1 MCGVSAKAQGSAS
14 PFASVSY
21 GYDAAGRIISS
32 TQTTDSVAYPFSY
45 TYDLSGKVEAVT
57 LPSGRTLT
65 SCYDR
70 AGRVRSVTGVKS
82 GESARAYVS
91 QASYDSGGGL
101 DRALLGNGRWEDW
114 DYNERKQVVSIKL
127 GSTQG
132 AGDLLALGFGY
143 GTTNNNGNVLS
154 QTIVRPG
161 FSATQTY
168 TYDAYNRI
176 QKVQEGTDFRDF
188 AYKEPGNLYVPSW
201 STGAGWAP
209 ASFTPVSAAWFDG
222 NNRMVNAVLG
232 IQYDAAGNQTAIGG
246 FAFAYDAENRLV
258 SSTLNSIT
266 TTYAYDGEG
275 RRVKK
280 STGGSTVTFVYDAFG
295 RLAAEYGGTADPVG
309 TEYLTAD
316 HLGSTRLVTSSSGAE
331 RRCLDYLPFGE
342 QMTQGMGGRGSC
354 YASANEPRVK
364 FTGKE
369 RDGETGL
376 DYFGA
381 RYMSAAQG
389 RFTGADPIFGDRND
403 PQSWNM
409 YAYARN
415 NPLLYTDPD
424 GMSYRI
430 CQLDEEGKETNCTTP
445 RNELSDKQFGAFQ
458 KDNKGR
464 MAFVGGKIFA
474 INDDGSR
481 TQTGTY
487 KQTDVDLDTPLAQA
501 AAQGVQNSAT
511 VTDPRFIAAFYG
523 ASALGGVGLNAL
535 GVTGASGFQ
544 MTTALGGTTEN
555 MVLVSRWGRTGLE
568 AGDWV
573 MKGGKNWINYA
584 LSGKWQPGL
593 GNQFAR
599 FASGAEY
606 YVPQSTI
613 RLPIFKE
620 MGLGAIKALLGQ
632 RLFIP

>member
-1 MCGVSAKAQGSAS
+1 
-14 PFASVSY
+14 
-21 GYDAAGRIISS
+21 
-32 TQTTDSVAYPFSY
+32 
-45 TYDLSGKVEAVT
+45 
-57 LPSGRTLT
+57 
-65 SCYDR
+65 
-70 AGRVRSVTGVKS
+70 
-82 GESARAYVS
+82 
-91 QASYDSGGGL
+91 
-101 DRALLGNGRWEDW
+101 
-114 DYNERKQVVSIKL
+114 
-127 GSTQG
+127 
-132 AGDLLALGFGY
+132 
-143 GTTNNNGNVLS
+143 
-154 QTIVRPG
+154 
-161 FSATQTY
+161 
-168 TYDAYNRI
+168 
-176 QKVQEGTDFRDF
+176 
-188 AYKEPGNLYVPSW
+188 
-201 STGAGWAP
+201 
-209 ASFTPVSAAWFDG
+209 
-222 NNRMVNAVLG
+222 MVNAGLG
-232 IQYDAAGNQTAIGG
+232 IQYDAGGNQTAIGG
-246 FAFAYDAENRLV
+246 FASTYDAENKLKA
-258 SSTLNSIT
+258 STINNYT
-266 TTYAYDGEG
+266 TTYFYDGEG

-280 STGGSTVTFVYDAFG
+280 LLASGEQTLFIYDALG
-295 RLAAEYGGTADPVG
+295 QLAAEYTTGQSAHSGTR
-309 TEYLTAD
+309 YLTVD
-316 HLGSTRLVTSSSGAE
+316 HLGSIRAVTSQEKTVLA
-331 RRCLDYLPFGE
+331 RRDYLPFGE
-342 QMTQGMGGRGSC
+342 EIPPPLGGRTSVWAADAGLLQ
-354 YASANEPRVK
+354 K
-364 FTGKE
+364 FTGKA
-369 RDGETGL
+369 RDPETGL
-376 DYFGA
+376 DYSLA

-409 YAYARN
+409 FAYARN

-430 CQLDEEGKETNCTTP
+430 CQLDDEGKETNCTTP
-445 RNELSDKQFGAFQ
+445 RNELSDKQFNAFQ
-458 KDNKGR
+458 KDNKGK

-523 ASALGGVGLNAL
+523 ASALGGIGLNAL

-584 LSGKWQPGL
+584 LSGKWQPGM